1 MKRRAFSSWWRRII
15 SQASAPSGGQSRGP
29 AVVALPRRAPEAGL
43 PAASLRPRSAPP
55 LSWSLGATLRR
66 GVPLRDHLLLEPSA
80 PAHLNSGVKG
90 GTCTWSFPRCNSVA
104 LPRNW
109 NPGFT
114 QADPARSSHPP
125 ESLARGSVHSGW
137 ARDRGW
143 GMFGP
148 FLKPRSMNYR

>member
-55 LSWSLGATLRR
+55 LSWSLGATLPR

-90 GTCTWSFPRCNSVA
+90 GTVLGASHVVTVLRSHGTGTGGSPRQTLPGRLTRQRVWHGA
-104 LPRNW
+104 L
-109 NPGFT
+109 FT
-114 QADPARSSHPP
+114 AAG
-125 ESLARGSVHSGW
+125 LGVGAGGCSGH
-137 ARDRGW
+137 
-143 GMFGP
+143 F
-148 FLKPRSMNYR
+148 